1 MVENDLDQ
9 TEIYERYM
17 TNIIDFPTPEFT
29 PTPITP
35 DAMMDFAL
43 AWDIDTEE
51 ELVMMNEW
59 MVKMFDRLMNDV
71 DEDDDDEEEDDAEK
85 DPNLTLLENTI
96 YPKLVVEFLEENN
109 VRCDEDMED
118 FTQMINLLTAEPNV
132 PLLVMN

>member
-1 MVENDLDQ
+1 
-9 TEIYERYM
+9 M

-51 ELVMMNEW
+51 QLVMLNEW
-59 MVKMFDRLMNDV
+59 MVKLFDRLVN
-71 DEDDDDEEEDDAEK
+71 DEDEDDEEEDTAE
-85 DPNLTLLENTI
+85 DPTPTILESTI
-96 YPKLVVEFLEENN
+96 YPKLVVEFLEENGI
-109 VRCDEDMED
+109 RCDADMEE
-118 FTQMINLLTAEPNV
+118 FTQMIHVLTAEPNV